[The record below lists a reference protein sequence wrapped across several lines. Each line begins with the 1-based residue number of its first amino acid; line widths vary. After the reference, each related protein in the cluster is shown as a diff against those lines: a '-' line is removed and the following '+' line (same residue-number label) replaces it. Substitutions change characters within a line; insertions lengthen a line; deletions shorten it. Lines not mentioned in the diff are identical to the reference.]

1 MASKKNQVTEKAD
14 MIYRKEMSEN
24 FCKRCCEYHL

>member
-14 MIYRKEMSEN
+14 KIYRKEMSKY
-24 FCKRCCEYHL
+24 FCKEFL